1 MTSKMRHA
9 IAALALF
16 AGMFS
21 GAGQASVVIGGTRV
35 VYPAQDKE
43 VTIKLTNEGAKP
55 AIVQVWLDDGDEKS
69 TPDTAKVPF
78 TVSPPIFR
86 MDPDK
91 GQSVRVM
98 YTQEA
103 LAKDKETLFWV
114 NVLEVPPKAAASASG
129 ESNMLQFAFRTR
141 IKMFFRPQGL
151 AGNVTDAPDKLT
163 WKLKPA
169 ANGKGMAVEVSNPTP
184 YHVNFT
190 RVAVQ
195 SGDKEVASADGGMV
209 APGSSTDF
217 AMSALSAKPAHAK
230 VAFSIITDYG
240 AVTPMT
246 ALLNP

>member
-9 IAALALF
+9 IAAFALL

-21 GAGQASVVIGGTRV
+21 GVGQASVVIGGTRV

-55 AIVQVWLDDGDEKS
+55 AMVQVWLDNGDEKS

-91 GQSVRVM
+91 GQSVRVA

-103 LAKDKETLFWV
+103 LATDKETLFWV
-114 NVLEVPPKAAASASG
+114 NVLEVPPKAAASG
-129 ESNMLQFAFRTR
+129 DSNMLQFAFRTR
-141 IKMFFRPQGL
+141 IKLFFRPQGL
-151 AGNVTDAPDKLT
+151 AGDVTGAPAKLT
-163 WKLKPA
+163 WKLKNA
-169 ANGKGMAVEVSNPTP
+169 ADGKGMAVEVSNPTP
-184 YHVNFT
+184 YHVSFT

-195 SGDKEVASADGGMV
+195 AGDTDVASADGGMV
-209 APGSSTDF
+209 APGSTTTF
-217 AMSALSAKPAHAK
+217 AMPSLSATPANAK

-246 ALLNP
+246 APANP

>member
-9 IAALALF
+9 IAAFALM

-21 GAGQASVVIGGTRV
+21 GVGQASVVIGGTRV

-55 AIVQVWLDDGDEKS
+55 AMVQVWLDGGDEKS

-91 GQSVRVM
+91 GQSVRVV

-103 LAKDKETLFWV
+103 LATDKETLFWV
-114 NVLEVPPKAAASASG
+114 NVLEVPPKAAPSG
-129 ESNMLQFAFRTR
+129 DSNMLQFAFRTR

-151 AGNVTDAPDKLT
+151 AGDVTGAPAKLT
-163 WKLKPA
+163 WKLKRA
-169 ANGKGMAVEVSNPTP
+169 VDGKGMVLEASNPTP
-184 YHVNFT
+184 YHVSFT
-190 RVAVQ
+190 RVGVSA
-195 SGDKEVASADGGMV
+195 GDKEVASADGGMV
-209 APGSSTDF
+209 APGNTTAF
-217 AMSALSAKPAHAK
+217 ALPALSAAPANAK
-230 VAFSIITDYG
+230 AAFSIITDYG

-246 ALLNP
+246 APLNP